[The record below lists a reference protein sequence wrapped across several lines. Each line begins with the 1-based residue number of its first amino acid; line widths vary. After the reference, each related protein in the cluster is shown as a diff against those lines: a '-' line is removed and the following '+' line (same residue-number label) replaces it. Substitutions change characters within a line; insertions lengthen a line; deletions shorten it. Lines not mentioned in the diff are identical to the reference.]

1 MHSLKTKFI
10 SLGLAAMMAL
20 GFAGCAMS
28 TPATVGMIGGV
39 EIPAGVYLLMQYN
52 AYNTAA
58 SAADLATGETAQ
70 DVKAVLK
77 ATCTGTIGEEEVEA
91 TGEEY
96 IARLTAR
103 SLDYYAAVE
112 KRFAELGSV
121 LDEAA
126 AAEAAETADSLWS
139 SNEALYTANGIGKSS
154 LLTYLLNAQKA
165 QAILELTYGEEGT
178 APVTEEEYREYIS
191 SECYYL
197 ETIQMPLMD
206 YSTYSFATDE
216 QKDQIGEVADAC
228 AADLNAAATVET
240 ASADMLYLAAM
251 SYVPQAMAV
260 MGSEVDA
267 SEAVYYA
274 SAQLYT
280 PDTLASFESGDVN
293 SLTDPLDEVP
303 LGQWI
308 KIDLGMYFIVA
319 RRVDPLESYAV
330 ADLVSQYDLLEELKS
345 EQLQEELY
353 TEGAALDHALNQS
366 AVKTY
371 AAGKIKKT
379 V

>member
-28 TPATVGMIGGV
+28 TPATVGTIGGV
-39 EIPAGVYLLMQYN
+39 EIPAGVYLLVQYN

-77 ATCTGTIGEEEVEA
+77 ATCTGAIGEEEVEA

-112 KRFAELGSV
+112 KRFAELGGV

-165 QAILELTYGEEGT
+165 EAILELTYGEDGT

-216 QKDQIGEVADAC
+216 QKEQIGEVADAC

-251 SYVPQAMAV
+251 TYVPQAMAV

-308 KIDLGMYFIVA
+308 KIDLGMYFIVT

-330 ADLVSQYDLLEELKS
+330 TDLVSQYDLLEELKS

-353 TEGAALDHALNQS
+353 TEGAALEHALNQS